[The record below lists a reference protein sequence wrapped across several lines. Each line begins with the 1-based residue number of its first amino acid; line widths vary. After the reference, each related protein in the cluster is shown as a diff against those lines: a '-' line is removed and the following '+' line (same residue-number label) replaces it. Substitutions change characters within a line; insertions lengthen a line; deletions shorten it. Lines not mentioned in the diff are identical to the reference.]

1 MASKH
6 NLVSRLNRI
15 VELFQL
21 SGTSGLTF
29 DEINEK
35 LKTTYTDEDQSISL
49 RTFQRDLKD
58 IESSLKIKIV
68 YDKIKKKYVL
78 IDDFSQTNHSKNQ
91 LFTIESLKLLH
102 IAQDMKHND
111 FILIDDRKS
120 SGLENYNPIKVAV
133 CERKY
138 LEFNYQKFDQYKAYK
153 RKLIPLALKE
163 SKRRWY
169 VVGYEIKEGLKIDV
183 LKTFAL
189 DRMYYCEATTHFAL
203 KDSTNV
209 SEHFH
214 DFMGVTTKPIEG
226 FSKKITVKIE
236 TSIAYGKYFSTLPI
250 HSSQEMD
257 IENGK
262 TIISLHLIPTME
274 LVSEL
279 LAHNHQIKITE
290 PKELVQFV
298 KGILTQNLK
307 QYH

>member
-15 VELFQL
+15 VALFQL
-21 SGTSGLTF
+21 SGSNGLSF
-29 DEINEK
+29 NELNEK
-35 LKTTYTDEDQSISL
+35 LKNTYTDEDQGISL

-58 IESSLKIKIV
+58 IELSLKIKIA
-68 YDKIKKKYVL
+68 YDKIKKKYLL
-78 IDDFSQTNHSKNQ
+78 IDDFVLMQPVKNQ
-91 LFTIESLKLLH
+91 LFTLESLKLLH

-111 FILIDDRKS
+111 FILVDERKL
-120 SGLENYNPIKVAV
+120 SGLENYNTIKEAV
-133 CERKY
+133 CEKKY

-169 VVGYEIKEGLKIDV
+169 VVGYEIKDGLKINV

-189 DRMYYCEATTHFAL
+189 DRIYDCEVTTSFTL
-203 KDSTNV
+203 KDAENV
-209 SEHFH
+209 QNHFH

-226 FSKKITVKIE
+226 FNEKVTVKLE

-250 HSSQEMD
+250 HPSQEID
-257 IENGK
+257 IEKGK
-262 TIISLHLIPTME
+262 TVISLQLIPTME
-274 LVSEL
+274 LISEL
-279 LAHNHQIKITE
+279 LAHNHQIKITA
-290 PKELVQFV
+290 PKELVKFV
-298 KGILTQNLK
+298 KEILTKNLK